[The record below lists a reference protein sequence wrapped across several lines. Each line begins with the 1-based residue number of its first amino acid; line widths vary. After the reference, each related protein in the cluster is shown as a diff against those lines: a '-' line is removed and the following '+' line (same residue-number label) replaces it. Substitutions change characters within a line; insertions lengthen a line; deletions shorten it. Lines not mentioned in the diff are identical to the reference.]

1 MDWHHKTYG
10 IVPDTQSKEFLKK
23 TLKKMKQTN
32 EKFRKSSSNREIKKI
47 EFELK
52 EGPRETGNEDMD
64 NLIKVKLMSNA
75 N

>member
-1 MDWHHKTYG
+1 
-10 IVPDTQSKEFLKK
+10 
-23 TLKKMKQTN
+23 MKQTN